1 MNPKHELE
9 LKEKNINKLLFEKGM
24 VRDEHYIGHPWSLV
38 KLVLLGQW
46 AYVYTVILK
55 NWKGGIRYVD
65 LLLVQVQQKSKKQMM
80 LLRGH
85 LLQLKSLLS
94 NLSMTMF

>member
-1 MNPKHELE
+1 
-9 LKEKNINKLLFEKGM
+9 M

-65 LLLVQVQQKSKKQMM
+65 LLAGSGTTKIKETDDVVK
-80 LLRGH
+80 GH
-85 LLQLKSLLS
+85 LLQLKVCFQ
-94 NLSMTMF
+94 TFQ